1 MVLSSYGYKLPTAA
15 NLLQIFFLFGQGLV
29 AIFYTGINEGKPG
42 IKQLLRRLIKWRVGI
57 HWYLIVFFVP
67 ALISLAV
74 RQICG
79 MIGITIPPLKAPGV
93 LLTSFATIFLGYLL
107 LNTEELAWRGVALPK
122 FQERFSPNM
131 SSLIIGIIWGVFHIP
146 IFLMK
151 GGHPAGF
158 QFHLYML
165 MVLAMSFIM
174 TWTFNGTGG
183 SLLLV
188 HLLHQSM
195 NTWSE
200 VFPSFP
206 RALHSYTPAII
217 TTIFLIVW
225 AVIVSIPK
233 QNKAQTQINPAT

>member
-1 MVLSSYGYKLPTAA
+1 M
-15 NLLQIFFLFGQGLV
+15 LLGQGMV
-29 AIFYTGINEGKPG
+29 AVFFAGMNEGKAG
-42 IKQLLRRLIKWRVGI
+42 VKRLLGRLFRWRVGI
-57 HWYLIVFFVP
+57 HWYLIVLFLP
-67 ALISLAV
+67 ALITLVV
-74 RQICG
+74 RQISG
-79 MIGITIPPLKAPGV
+79 MIGITVPPLAAPEK
-93 LLTSFATIFLGYLL
+93 LLTSFATIFLPYFF

-158 QFHLYML
+158 NFPLYML
-165 MVLAMSFIM
+165 MVLPMSFIM

-188 HLLHQSM
+188 HLLHQSL

-206 RALHSYTPAII
+206 RALNSYTPAIL
-217 TTIFLIVW
+217 TTIFLILW
-225 AVIVSIPK
+225 ALIVSIPK
-233 QNKAQTQINPAT
+233 QNKAQTQVSAT